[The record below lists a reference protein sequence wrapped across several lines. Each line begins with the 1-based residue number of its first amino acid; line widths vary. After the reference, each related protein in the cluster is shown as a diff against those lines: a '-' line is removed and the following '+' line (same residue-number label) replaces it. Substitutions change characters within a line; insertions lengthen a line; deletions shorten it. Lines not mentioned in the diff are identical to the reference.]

1 MKRHMRRLAFNALP
15 TSMKDRFSELF
26 GMASRKSIAAWQE
39 SDLGDV
45 QVVVVDGSSLGSEES
60 EIDMELAAAG
70 NIEVVRA
77 NRMTT
82 KNLGLRDAIKDVLIL
97 LRRKFHAEY

>member
-1 MKRHMRRLAFNALP
+1 M
-15 TSMKDRFSELF
+15 
-26 GMASRKSIAAWQE
+26 
-39 SDLGDV
+39 
-45 QVVVVDGSSLGSEES
+45 QVVVVGGSSLGSEES

-70 NIEVVRA
+70 NIKVVRA

>member
-1 MKRHMRRLAFNALP
+1 M
-15 TSMKDRFSELF
+15 
-26 GMASRKSIAAWQE
+26 
-39 SDLGDV
+39 
-45 QVVVVDGSSLGSEES
+45 QVVVVGGSSLGSEES

-82 KNLGLRDAIKDVLIL
+82 KNLCLRDAIKDVLIL